1 MASKPKASKP
11 KSIDISDLTVTNLK
25 DILNIF
31 NESYGSKDLKDKLI
45 NRVKDLYKKAG
56 SDRKKIILK
65 EITLRLDK
73 LPTRTLPKR
82 VNTKQIITINSVG
95 DYLSGKIKGSTI
107 ESDTKDSNSIYIK
120 FGKNDQ
126 HHVHIYKNVKLVIS
140 IRIAFNSFEN
150 FELRYDHDN
159 QKLCNAFN
167 FRAPHLHIFR
177 PFPKGDKR
185 RGTRVCLSN
194 TLLSKNK
201 QTQTEHL
208 KNRIKI
214 TNEKLGSKNE
224 LIIPPQFENKFNK
237 DFTDALNIITKI
249 DKLISNYV
257 NDEESNHSVQFTN
270 KGGGKGNKTTK
281 KSINKKRNCKTRKI
295 NN

>member
-1 MASKPKASKP
+1 MASKPKT
-11 KSIDISDLTVTNLK
+11 IDIKALTVDNLK
-25 DILNIF
+25 DILKIF
-31 NESYGSKDLKDKLI
+31 KQPYGSKDLKDKLT
-45 NRVKDLYKKAG
+45 NRVKELYKNASKG
-56 SDRKKIILK
+56 SVEKKNILK
-65 EITLRLDK
+65 EITLRLDN
-73 LPTRTLPKR
+73 LPTRTLSKR
-82 VNTKQIITINSVG
+82 VKTKQTITINSVAN
-95 DYLSGKIKGSTI
+95 YLSGKIKGSEI
-107 ESDTKDSNSIYIK
+107 ASDTKDSNSIYIK

-224 LIIPPQFENKFNK
+224 LIIPPQFEIKFNK
-237 DFTDALNIITKI
+237 DFTDALSVITKI
-249 DKLISNYV
+249 DKLISDYV
-257 NDEESNHSVQFTN
+257 NDEKSNHSAQFTN
-270 KGGGKGNKTTK
+270 KGGGKCKTLKRKKIKQNKT
-281 KSINKKRNCKTRKI
+281 KRNI
-295 NN
+295 

>member
-1 MASKPKASKP
+1 M
-11 KSIDISDLTVTNLK
+11 
-25 DILNIF
+25 
-31 NESYGSKDLKDKLI
+31 
-45 NRVKDLYKKAG
+45 
-56 SDRKKIILK
+56 
-65 EITLRLDK
+65 
-73 LPTRTLPKR
+73 
-82 VNTKQIITINSVG
+82 
-95 DYLSGKIKGSTI
+95 
-107 ESDTKDSNSIYIK
+107 
-120 FGKNDQ
+120 
-126 HHVHIYKNVKLVIS
+126 
-140 IRIAFNSFEN
+140 
-150 FELRYDHDN
+150 
-159 QKLCNAFN
+159 
-167 FRAPHLHIFR
+167 FR

-257 NDEESNHSVQFTN
+257 NDEKSNHSAQFTN
-270 KGGGKGNKTTK
+270 KGGGKGKTFKRK
-281 KSINKKRNCKTRKI
+281 KLRSIHEARWRVVGGSS
-295 NN
+295 